1 MKGKFITF
9 EGCEGVGKST
19 QVKLLVKYLEVTHQ
33 DCLFIREPGGTQISE
48 KIRSII
54 LDKNNDKMSDECET
68 LLYCAA
74 RAQLVNE
81 VIRPALDAG
90 RLVIC
95 DRFMDSTF
103 AYQGVARGLG
113 ADYVEN
119 LNKAA
124 IKDVIPD
131 LTIFLDL
138 KPEEA
143 FKRKGGADKEDRM
156 EMAGNEFHNRVYE
169 GYKLAQERH
178 PNRIV
183 SIEVPGTKYQTQDSI
198 RNYLREHN
206 FIK

>member
-113 ADYVEN
+113 ADYVES

-156 EMAGNEFHNRVYE
+156 EMAGNEFHKRVYE

-178 PNRIV
+178 PKRII

>member
-138 KPEEA
+138 RLHTYHELCYHRQKIL
-143 FKRKGGADKEDRM
+143 F
-156 EMAGNEFHNRVYE
+156 
-169 GYKLAQERH
+169 
-178 PNRIV
+178 
-183 SIEVPGTKYQTQDSI
+183 
-198 RNYLREHN
+198 
-206 FIK
+206 

>member
-113 ADYVEN
+113 ADYVES

-178 PNRIV
+178 PKRII

>member
-143 FKRKGGADKEDRM
+143 FRRKGGADKDDRM

-178 PNRIV
+178 PERIV

>member
-81 VIRPALDAG
+81 VIRPALEAG

-178 PNRIV
+178 PERIV

>member
-113 ADYVEN
+113 ADYVES

-178 PNRIV
+178 PERII

>member
-48 KIRSII
+48 KIRLII

-81 VIRPALDAG
+81 VIRPALEAG

-143 FKRKGGADKEDRM
+143 FRRKGGADKDDRM

-178 PNRIV
+178 PKRIV

-198 RNYLREHN
+198 RNYLRDHN

>member
-19 QVKLLVKYLEVTHQ
+19 QVRLLVKYLEVTNQ
-33 DCLFIREPGGTQISE
+33 DCLFIREPGGTEISE

-81 VIRPALDAG
+81 VIKPALEAG

-124 IKDVIPD
+124 IKDVVPD

-138 KPEEA
+138 TSKEA
-143 FKRKGGADKEDRM
+143 FKRKGGADKDDRM
-156 EMAGNEFHNRVYE
+156 EMAGDAFHQKVYE

-178 PNRIV
+178 PDRIV
-183 SIEVPGTKYQTQDSI
+183 SIQVPGTKYQTQDSI
-198 RNYLREHN
+198 REYLREHN